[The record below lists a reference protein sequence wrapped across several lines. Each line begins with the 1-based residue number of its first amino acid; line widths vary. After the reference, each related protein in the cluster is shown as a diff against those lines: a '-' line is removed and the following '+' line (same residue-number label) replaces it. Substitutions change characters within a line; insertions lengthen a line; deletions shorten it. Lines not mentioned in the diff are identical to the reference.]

1 MASERNNGR
10 PMPWEDTATCT
21 RFEARWKGDVGRP
34 DGVCGGPMVPVR
46 DMPNGYSGPSGSRI
60 ACAAC
65 GEAKVGTTT
74 EVAKVERAHRAFE
87 LLEAGTIHAD
97 RGCQRCNGPLPLD
110 RERLC
115 ATCVEKD
122 NRERQASLF
131 PEVR

>member
-1 MASERNNGR
+1 MSRNNGR
-10 PMPWEDTATCT
+10 PLPWHDTARCT
-21 RFEARWKGDVGRP
+21 ASDAQYA
-34 DGVCGGPMVPVR
+34 GVAAERGTCGGPMVPVR
-46 DMPNGYSGPSGSRI
+46 DMHNGYSGPSGSRI
-60 ACAAC
+60 ACTAC
-65 GEAKVGTTT
+65 GEAKVGTPA